1 MPGNLPAT
9 NARVSA
15 RGPEHVRI
23 LHLGK
28 YYAPQRGGIERH
40 LQDLA
45 EWSID
50 HGHQVTALVHQ
61 PADTWRSTRETINGV
76 DVRRVGCMA
85 APLYAPISPAF
96 PRQLSKAIKEFRP
109 DVLHL
114 HLPNPSCFAA
124 LASRRAR
131 ALPWLVH
138 WHADVSPDM
147 PDWRVRLVYRLYRPF
162 EQAVLARASAIV
174 ATSQAY
180 VGSSHALAR
189 WKNKI
194 SVIALGIAP
203 AQIGIGAAP
212 VWPATTG
219 LRLLGV
225 GRLSHYKGFA
235 VLLEALERLPD
246 ASLVLVGEGEE
257 SSRLRAQ
264 ARRLGIDRRV
274 SFVGD
279 MNDADLLAAYANADV
294 LVMPS
299 LDRSEAFGLVLLE
312 AMRSGLAVVA
322 SAIPGAGVTEVI
334 ENEVSGLLVPPGD
347 ASALGK
353 ALARLGDAGLRQRLA
368 QRGQSRWEQ
377 NFTLS
382 RSAEAVLALYR
393 SLTSAGPPAAGQA
406 G

>member
-1 MPGNLPAT
+1 M
-9 NARVSA
+9 
-15 RGPEHVRI
+15 RI

-45 EWSID
+45 EWSVER
-50 HGHQVTALVHQ
+50 GHEVTALVHQ
-61 PADTWRSTRETINGV
+61 PAGAWRSTRETINGV

-96 PRQLSKAIKEFRP
+96 PRQLSRAINEFRP
-109 DVLHL
+109 HVLHL

-147 PDWRVRLVYRLYRPF
+147 PDWRVRSAYRLYRPF

-180 VGSSHALAR
+180 LDASQALAR
-189 WKNKI
+189 WKYKV

-203 AQIGIGAAP
+203 ARHGIGIAP
-212 VWPATTG
+212 AWPSAGG

-235 VLLEALERLPD
+235 ILLDALERLPD

-257 SSRLRAQ
+257 SARLRAQ
-264 ARRLGIDRRV
+264 ARRLGIDQRV
-274 SFVGD
+274 SFVGG
-279 MNDADLLAAYANADV
+279 MNDADLLAAYANADA

-312 AMRSGLAVVA
+312 AMRAGLAVVA
-322 SAIPGAGVTEVI
+322 CAIPGAGVSEVI
-334 ENEVSGLLVPPGD
+334 ENEVTGLLVAPGD
-347 ASALGK
+347 AGALRE
-353 ALARLGDAGLRQRLA
+353 AIVRIGDTALRQALA

-377 NFTLS
+377 NFTLT

-393 SLTSAGPPAAGQA
+393 SLTSAGPPAAAQA